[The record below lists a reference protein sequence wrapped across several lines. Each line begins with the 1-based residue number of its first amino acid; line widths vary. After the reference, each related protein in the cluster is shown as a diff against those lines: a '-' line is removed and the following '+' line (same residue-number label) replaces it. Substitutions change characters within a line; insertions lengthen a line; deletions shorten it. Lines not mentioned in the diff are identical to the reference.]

1 MNRITA
7 DRALFQRSRSV
18 FGSKFL
24 GAKRTRPAVSLV
36 RIPLPVNQNLE
47 FLEERA
53 GAPDW
58 GREGH
63 GREEHGRTEPAWARW
78 LILAEEL
85 LGVFDEADDHDY
97 GGAGHAHEEHDLQ
110 DVHCEQSD
118 LEHVYDCSRDCGRF
132 PSRHRDGRIRI
143 GCRSRRVWRNLL
155 CLFEI
160 GAGGS
165 FADSWRSWR
174 RIQGESGGALLNSA
188 PCAAFHGGFW
198 RRVC

>member
-18 FGSKFL
+18 FGSKFRQ
-24 GAKRTRPAVSLV
+24 AKRTRPAVSLV

-58 GREGH
+58 G
-63 GREEHGRTEPAWARW
+63 GRNMVERAGRGW

-85 LGVFDEADDHDY
+85 LGVFDEADDHHH

-110 DVHCEQSD
+110 DVHCKQSY
-118 LEHVYDCSRDCGRF
+118 LKHVYDCSRD
-132 PSRHRDGRIRI
+132 
-143 GCRSRRVWRNLL
+143 
-155 CLFEI
+155 
-160 GAGGS
+160 
-165 FADSWRSWR
+165 
-174 RIQGESGGALLNSA
+174 
-188 PCAAFHGGFW
+188 
-198 RRVC
+198 